1 MKTQQYYKDITFTF
15 IKIFDIKLATL
26 KHGTGKFCSWQ
37 MICKF
42 CRHIKCPYKCRLCIM
57 KPLIKYIKKVLQSV
71 IFNAGTDDET
81 NSGGETSRLYNDTT
95 FSQLSRSTL
104 QNSTK
109 QIISTPLSNHRLA
122 TVLNMINFEVSGMGE
137 K

>member
-1 MKTQQYYKDITFTF
+1 MKTQQYYKNITFTF

-57 KPLIKYIKKVLQSV
+57 KPLIKYIKKVLHSV
-71 IFNAGTDDET
+71 KEKKNL
-81 NSGGETSRLYNDTT
+81 TSKLTT
-95 FSQLSRSTL
+95 TSFP
-104 QNSTK
+104 TK
-109 QIISTPLSNHRLA
+109 NC
-122 TVLNMINFEVSGMGE
+122 
-137 K
+137 